1 MDDLGGS
8 SSPYNEK
15 LFDDATCG
23 HTTPR
28 EPHDLSHQGLRPPS
42 PRGHAK
48 PIGNVGAAGCLR
60 RYATGGGMPKSLYQL
75 SGYKL
80 VPLGLPVHWREFLS
94 GCHPSGVQQT
104 HCFRWLTIQ
113 VSNVGR
119 IFRRVGSVISLNEI
133 SNLSYCWHSPPDAC
147 CACRATPPDVPPSTQ
162 VRRLCCD
169 RFPPG
174 PSVESNPVKWPCY
187 FPAHRASRLQHR
199 FPEPLAIPA
208 WIYFLQAQNE
218 QSRRRLKRLSPGP
231 AYLQPTEI
239 DEPQ

>member
-147 CACRATPPDVPPSTQ
+147 CACRATPPMSPRRRRCGGCAATVSLPVP
-162 VRRLCCD
+162 
-169 RFPPG
+169 
-174 PSVESNPVKWPCY
+174 
-187 FPAHRASRLQHR
+187 ASRAT
-199 FPEPLAIPA
+199 P
-208 WIYFLQAQNE
+208 
-218 QSRRRLKRLSPGP
+218 SSGP
-231 AYLQPTEI
+231 ATFLHTARQDFNIAFRSRLPFQLGSTFYKRKMSKVAG
-239 DEPQ
+239 D